1 MELKLITFIYSRK
14 NCFARID
21 QRIIYLSTLPAKQ
34 QKLLDKYTKYLNS
47 TKECVEANTR
57 VIDKMLS
64 NVDQL
69 FINSRSNIEPQE
81 IVSQIQDP
89 DADKV
94 HITLKQIVRD
104 WTDLG
109 SGERDQCYKPIL
121 NEIMEHFTNV
131 NNSVNTQKNLFKVV
145 STWARHQPSSDDLI
159 SLTFSWYQEQD

>member
-1 MELKLITFIYSRK
+1 ME
-14 NCFARID
+14 N
-21 QRIIYLSTLPAKQ
+21 
-34 QKLLDKYTKYLNS
+34 
-47 TKECVEANTR
+47 NTR

-94 HITLKQIVRD
+94 HVTLKQIVRD

-109 SGERDQCYKPIL
+109 AGERDQCYKPIL

-131 NNSVNTQKNLFKVV
+131 NMQKNQFKVV
-145 STWARHQPSSDDLI
+145 SNSTM
-159 SLTFSWYQEQD
+159 